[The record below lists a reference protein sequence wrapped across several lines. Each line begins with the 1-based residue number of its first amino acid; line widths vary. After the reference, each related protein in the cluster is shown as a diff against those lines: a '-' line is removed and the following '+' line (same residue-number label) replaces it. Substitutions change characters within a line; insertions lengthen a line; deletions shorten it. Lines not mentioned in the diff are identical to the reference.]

1 MMLRR
6 ESALSM
12 LALLALTAVL
22 AHSMGFF
29 DAARIVKGLANLA
42 IFAGDLFPPDFSV
55 ASTIA
60 TALVETIQMALLGTI
75 LGFAAALP
83 LGLLGARNIAGEK
96 ISPAARLFMGAI
108 RTIPALLW
116 AIIFVV
122 AFGLGPLPG
131 TLGLAVYSTG
141 YLSKLFY
148 EAFEAVDKEVVE
160 AARAIGIS
168 RLKEI
173 RFVLLPESMSHILSQ
188 LFFMFE
194 YNVRSST
201 ILGFVGAG
209 GIGFYML
216 GYIQVFQ
223 YQKLTTAILLTLA
236 VVLIIDH
243 LSAKMRDRFLAH
255 GELRSP

>member
-6 ESALSM
+6 ESAPWLF
-12 LALLALTAVL
+12 ALLVVTAFL
-22 AHSMGFF
+22 AQSMGFF
-29 DAARIVKGLANLA
+29 DAERIAKGASNLV
-42 IFAGDLFPPDFSV
+42 IFAADLLPPDFS
-55 ASTIA
+55 AANTIA
-60 TALVETIQMALLGTI
+60 IALLETIEMALLGTI

-83 LGLLGARNIAGEK
+83 LGLLGARNIAGDK
-96 ISPAARLFMGAI
+96 ISAAARLFLGAV

-122 AFGLGPLPG
+122 AFGLGPMPG
-131 TLGLAVYSTG
+131 TLGLAVYSIG

-148 EAFEAVDKEVVE
+148 EAFEAVDREVVE

-173 RFVLLPESMSHILSQ
+173 RFIVLPESMSHMLSQ

-223 YQKLTTAILLTLA
+223 YQKLMATILLTLA
-236 VVLIIDH
+236 VVLIIDY
-243 LSAKMRDRFLAH
+243 LSAKARDKFLARVP
-255 GELRSP
+255 E